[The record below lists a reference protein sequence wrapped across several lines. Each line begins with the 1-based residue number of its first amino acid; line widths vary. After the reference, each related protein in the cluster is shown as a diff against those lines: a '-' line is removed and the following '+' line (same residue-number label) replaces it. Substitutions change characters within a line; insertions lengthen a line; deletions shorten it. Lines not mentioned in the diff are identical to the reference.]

1 MRVAIVGTGVIGAG
15 WAARCLA
22 RVDVTAWDPAP
33 DAEAKLR
40 RAVDGA
46 WPALARLG
54 LAPDASRERLGFV
67 PDLER
72 CVAEATSFRRARPS
86 AWS

>member
-22 RVDVTAWDPAP
+22 RGLDVTAWDPAP

-54 LAPDASRERLGFV
+54 LAPDALARAARV
-67 PDLER
+67 R
-72 CVAEATSFRRARPS
+72 FRPGALRGRG
-86 AWS
+86 